1 MTVPEE
7 DELLTPQEVAKLFRV
22 SSKTVVRW
30 SAEGKLESVRT
41 LGNHR
46 RYRRDVVMALLTA
59 RGTGRHGK
67 AGQ

>member
-1 MTVPEE
+1 MKATVPEE

-30 SAEGKLESVRT
+30 SDEGKLESVRT

-59 RGTGRHGK
+59 RGTGRR
-67 AGQ
+67 GQ